1 MGDLMSDLNIPF
13 VVQHM
18 KVQDV
23 PEVMAIE
30 KTSFPLPW
38 PATAYRHEL
47 THNKHSHY
55 IVVRKRGPPTLPL
68 RNRWFDHWFG
78 RTKPRPPLMVGY
90 GGFWVLDK
98 EAHISTIAVRPD
110 WRGRGIG
117 ELLLAAMIDLART
130 LNAQVVTLE
139 VRVSNEVAQNLYRK
153 YMFKETGYRR
163 RYYRDNDEDALS
175 MATPPIDN
183 PAFLLTY
190 YRHCAA
196 FSAKLRNLAIS
207 NEPQTI
213 RDERRKS

>member
-1 MGDLMSDLNIPF
+1 MSDLNIPF
-13 VVQHM
+13 VVQYM
-18 KVQDV
+18 KVQDI

-30 KTSFPLPW
+30 KTSFPSPW

-47 THNKHSHY
+47 TQNKHSHY
-55 IVVRKRGPPTLPL
+55 IVARKRESPGLPL
-68 RNRWFDHWFG
+68 QSRWFDQWFG
-78 RTKPRPPLMVGY
+78 RMKPHPPLMVGY
-90 GGFWVLDK
+90 GGFWVMDK

-139 VRVSNEVAQNLYRK
+139 VRVSNRVAQNLYRK

-175 MATPPIDN
+175 MATPPIDSL
-183 PAFLLTY
+183 AFLQTY
-190 YRHCAA
+190 HRNCTA
-196 FSAKLRNLAIS
+196 FSAKLRNLAIG
-207 NEPQTI
+207 NEPRAV
-213 RDERRKS
+213 RDKRRRS